1 MPNGHANYYTKEGVE
16 YHEYEMHKYVY
27 DLDILNVP
35 KIVDYNKMT
44 KTMVMERINGLSL
57 SDFYGEEARAVPEEM
72 FEQARDIIKTLV
84 LYNIEYPDITGYNF
98 ILDENEEEVWII
110 DFEHAKR
117 KNNIRN
123 RFITSFCEGKN
134 TWNRIFG

>member
-35 KIVDYNKMT
+35 KIIDYNRAT

-72 FEQARDIIKTLV
+72 FEEARDIIKTLV

-98 ILDENEEEVWII
+98 ILDEKEEEVWII

-123 RFITSFCEGKN
+123 RFITSFCGGKN